1 MFAKRREIMPIS
13 AGIPAPDFELLDDTN
28 TPRKLSDYRGR
39 NVVLYFYPK
48 DDTPGCTKEACN
60 FRDDYS
66 AYEKAGV
73 VILGVSP
80 DSVASHVKFKK
91 KFQLQFPLLADE
103 GHKVCDLYDVWGPKK
118 FMGKEYEGVLR
129 TTFLIGEDG
138 NIIKVFENVRPAEHS
153 AELLAALGAAV

>member
-1 MFAKRREIMPIS
+1 MPIS
-13 AGIPAPDFELLDDTN
+13 SGIPAPEFEMLDDTN
-28 TPRKLSDYRGR
+28 VLRKLSDYRGR

-80 DSVASHVKFKK
+80 DSVKSHAKFKQ
-91 KFQLQFPLLADE
+91 KFQLTFPLLADE
-103 GHKVCDLYDVWGPKK
+103 GHKVCDLYNVWGLKK
-118 FMGKEYEGVLR
+118 IMGKEYEGVLR
-129 TTFLIGEDG
+129 TTFLIDAEG
-138 NIIKVFENVRPAEHS
+138 NIKEVFENVRPAEHS
-153 AELLAALGAAV
+153 ADLLAKLGLK